1 MTKIKA
7 AASTRLTFPM
17 SSEMAASAS
26 ETATVKP
33 RPLCSLLLCEDE
45 ASAAAELV
53 REKMRNELGV
63 NPETTSTAISKR
75 RSGNTASSSSTARAL
90 ISRTPGR
97 ELSSGAR
104 SKGYGGRVFGRPIRD
119 LSMVYVD
126 LDEKKEVDA
135 SDDDTALSA
144 KTSVLV
150 PKIVSVICSEL
161 YRRHLGL
168 EGVFRKSGSSFR
180 QKQLRDALECASPEA
195 WVNIVR
201 GNSTNGGGSDVVVS
215 GLDLA
220 AILKQWLRE
229 LPEPLIPRKFQHLFI
244 E

>member
-1 MTKIKA
+1 M
-7 AASTRLTFPM
+7 
-17 SSEMAASAS
+17 EDQASATS
-26 ETATVKP
+26 VVKM
-33 RPLCSLLLCEDE
+33 RPLCSFLCEEE
-45 ASAAAELV
+45 AMAAAELV

-63 NPETTSTAISKR
+63 NPDTTSTAISKR
-75 RSGNTASSSSTARAL
+75 RSANTASSSASSARAL

-97 ELSSGAR
+97 DLSSGAR
-104 SKGYGGRVFGRPIRD
+104 GKGCGRVFGRPIRD

-126 LDEKKEVDA
+126 LDEKREVDS
-135 SDDDTALSA
+135 SDEDTSVSA

-161 YRRHLGL
+161 CRRHLGQ
-168 EGVFRKSGSSFR
+168 EGLFRKSGSSFR

-201 GNSTNGGGSDVVVS
+201 GNSTGGGGSDVVVS

-229 LPEPLIPRKFQHLFI
+229 LPEPLIPRKFQLLFI